1 MSRTCRILI
10 VLAAIM
16 GADGVMLAAASAHG
30 AEASRLASASSM
42 LLFHASAVL
51 GAVAL
56 AERGVIHARIGI
68 VAAFGFVIA
77 AGLFAGDLTM
87 RQYAGHGLFPMAAP
101 TGGTLLI
108 ASWLALA
115 VAAAWP
121 KRGNP
126 YPGWSEAQSG
136 ILATAGAP
144 RTRSRCARIR
154 ATELRKSPTLRPARQ
169 SDRTRPDIRNG
180 ETRFMT
186 SAQDISPLDQA
197 RILSEA
203 LPHMQQYDEETI
215 VIKYGGHAMGAEETA
230 KAFARDIVL
239 LEQTAINPVVVHGG
253 GPQIA
258 TMLKRLG
265 IQSEFAAGLRITDA
279 ATIEIVEMVL
289 AGSVNKQLV
298 GYINEAGGKAVGLCG
313 KDGNMVKASKT
324 TRTMVDPD
332 SNIEKAIDLG
342 FVGDPDKVDLT
353 LLNQLIGYE
362 LIPVLAPLAT
372 SHDGQTLNVNA
383 DTFAGAV
390 AGALKAK
397 RLLLLT
403 DVPGVLDKSKK
414 LIPELS
420 VKDARK
426 LIADGTISGGMIPKV
441 ETCIYALEQGVQGV
455 VIIDGKMQHAVL
467 LELFTNQGT
476 GTLIHK

>member
-1 MSRTCRILI
+1 
-10 VLAAIM
+10 
-16 GADGVMLAAASAHG
+16 
-30 AEASRLASASSM
+30 
-42 LLFHASAVL
+42 
-51 GAVAL
+51 
-56 AERGVIHARIGI
+56 
-68 VAAFGFVIA
+68 
-77 AGLFAGDLTM
+77 
-87 RQYAGHGLFPMAAP
+87 
-101 TGGTLLI
+101 
-108 ASWLALA
+108 
-115 VAAAWP
+115 
-121 KRGNP
+121 
-126 YPGWSEAQSG
+126 
-136 ILATAGAP
+136 
-144 RTRSRCARIR
+144 
-154 ATELRKSPTLRPARQ
+154 
-169 SDRTRPDIRNG
+169 
-180 ETRFMT
+180 MT

-298 GYINEAGGKAVGLCG
+298 GYINEAGGKAVGLSG

-414 LIPELS
+414 LIPEL
-420 VKDARK
+420 
-426 LIADGTISGGMIPKV
+426 
-441 ETCIYALEQGVQGV
+441 
-455 VIIDGKMQHAVL
+455 
-467 LELFTNQGT
+467 
-476 GTLIHK
+476 